1 MKPAC
6 HLLAMSDIAEKM
18 FSNWLLSPNWLSS
31 AQIDFLIWQYF
42 WLDIKDKVDMVDM
55 VDMVYMV
62 DIVYIVYI
70 VDIVD
75 IVDKLGIGNM
85 VDRMFVSNSYFLIP
99 AR

>member
-1 MKPAC
+1 
-6 HLLAMSDIAEKM
+6 
-18 FSNWLLSPNWLSS
+18 
-31 AQIDFLIWQYF
+31 
-42 WLDIKDKVDMVDM
+42 LDIKDKVDMRDKVDM
-55 VDMVYMV
+55 VDMV

-75 IVDKLGIGNM
+75 IVYKLGIGNM

>member
-55 VDMVYMV
+55 VY
-62 DIVYIVYI
+62 IVYIVYI

>member
-1 MKPAC
+1 MENP
-6 HLLAMSDIAEKM
+6 
-18 FSNWLLSPNWLSS
+18 
-31 AQIDFLIWQYF
+31 
-42 WLDIKDKVDMVDM
+42 
-55 VDMVYMV
+55 
-62 DIVYIVYI
+62 VYIVYI